1 MAAEERISRGGLY
14 RNAVSYFGAL
24 IAVGNLIFILL
35 TLTLEYSLKRHSP
48 YIGIFTYMVFP
59 SFFAVGAAIFLYGMR
74 RESMRRRREGTEEA
88 LPYPRLDLND
98 PVHRKRFSY
107 VVLGGIATLI
117 LMSFVT
123 YNAFLYTE
131 SVSFCGVLC
140 HKVMEPE
147 HAAYLASP
155 HARVRC
161 VDCHVGHG
169 ASWYVK
175 AKISGLRQ
183 VIAVFSNS
191 YPTPIPTPI
200 ANLRPA
206 RETCEECHWPAKFFG
221 TQLMQIPPF
230 RYDEKNTP
238 EQISIGVKTG
248 GGSAALGGT
257 AGIHWHMLIEHK
269 VKYVAVDPQKQE
281 IPWIEVRD
289 NKGNVLEEYTSLDY
303 KGTKEQLAALEKD
316 EMDCMDCHNRPT
328 HIFFPPEFATDR
340 AMSSGLIPRT
350 LPWAKKVVVDALVRD
365 YPTRQKAH
373 EGLKNEIEGF
383 YRQKYPSVFESRKA
397 DVEKTVNTA
406 MGIYDRSVF
415 PDMKVNWKTYPSNIG
430 HRNWPG
436 CFRCHDGRHV
446 SSKSGKPLS
455 MACDDCHTMPER
467 GPLMPLG
474 AVSQTEKMPWHPVTL
489 TGKHAR
495 ILCNRCH
502 SAGYRP
508 PSECSECHKFNTAA
522 PMMKMACTDCHLK
535 PGEARPVTACK
546 ECHDKVSGLHTKGA
560 HPETPCAECHKPH
573 TWAVTGRDLCLTC
586 HTDMK
591 DHNVAK
597 GACVSCHSFRA
608 GTAGKQK

>member
-24 IAVGNLIFILL
+24 IAVGNLIFIVL

-59 SFFAVGAAIFLYGMR
+59 TFVGLGAALFLYGMR

-107 VVLGGIATLI
+107 VVLGGIVTLI

-131 SVSFCGVLC
+131 SVSFCGTLC

-147 HAAYLASP
+147 HAAYLSSP
-155 HARVRC
+155 HAKVRC

-183 VIAVFSNS
+183 VVAVAMNS

-221 TQLMQIPPF
+221 TQLMQIPHF

-238 EQISIGVKTG
+238 EQISLGVKTG

-257 AGIHWHMLIEHK
+257 AGIHWHMLIQNK
-269 VKYVAVDPQKQE
+269 VNYVAVDPQKQE

-289 NKGNVLEEYTSLDY
+289 SRGNLLEEYISRDF
-303 KGTKEQLAALEKD
+303 KGNKEELVKLPRD

-328 HIFFPPEFATDR
+328 HIFFPPEFAVDR

-350 LPWAKKVVVDALVRD
+350 LPWAKKVVVDALVRE

-373 EGLKNEIEGF
+373 EGLSAEIEGF
-383 YRQKYPSVFESRKA
+383 YQKKYPSVLQARKA
-397 DVEKTVNTA
+397 DVDKTVKTA
-406 MGIYDRSVF
+406 IEIYDRSVF
-415 PDMKVNWKTYPSNIG
+415 PDMKVNWTTYPSNIG

-446 SSKSGKPLS
+446 SKAGKTLS
-455 MACDDCHTMPER
+455 MDCDECHTMPER

-474 AVSQTEKMPWHPVTL
+474 AVSHTQKMPWHPVEL
-489 TGKHAR
+489 QGKHAR

-508 PSECSECHKFNTAA
+508 PSECSECHKFDTAA
-522 PMMKMACTDCHLK
+522 PMMKMACTDCHQK

-546 ECHDKVSGLHTKGA
+546 ECHDKVHGLHAKGGHA
-560 HPETPCAECHKPH
+560 DSACTDCHKPH
-573 TWAVTGRDLCLTC
+573 DWDMKGRDRCLEC
-586 HTDMK
+586 HSDMK
-591 DHNVAK
+591 EHNAAK
-597 GACVSCHSFRA
+597 GACVTCHSFRE
-608 GTAGKQK
+608 GTAGRKK